1 MRQTDDGR
9 TLLRNSERVSYL
21 RCRQKWQWGWLDGW
35 TPKTAAPAL
44 RFGTL
49 VHEAL
54 AAYYKP
60 GKKRGPDPA
69 ETFVHLYDEEMK
81 LASKYGFRDEDG
93 TWHEARELGI
103 DMLEHY
109 ADYYGGDGHIETIAP
124 EQSFRQDLNTR
135 DGKRYLVSPVGTFD
149 AIIRNLETGKVGL
162 FEHKTAA
169 SITTRHLPLDEQA
182 GTYHALAGSWLQDQ
196 GILKKGEQIDFILY
210 NFLRKAIRDTRPK
223 NPRGHYLNKPSKA
236 ALAEAAEEHAGLSPA
251 AAKKLKVGE
260 LREVLESKGKD
271 PDQLGEVSK
280 SQPPEYF
287 ERETV
292 YRDEYDRQQ
301 LLYRIRA
308 QAWEMS
314 EAEKG
319 KLPIYK
325 HPTRDCS
332 WDCAF
337 YDVCELHETGADWE
351 EMMKLT
357 MVKWDPYAAPY
368 DRNVPGGV

>member
-1 MRQTDDGR
+1 MRETDDGR
-9 TLLRNSERVSYL
+9 VLLRNSERSSYL

-35 TPKTAAPAL
+35 TPKVAAPAL

-60 GKKRGPDPA
+60 GKKRGPAPA
-69 ETFVHLYDEEMK
+69 ETFVQLYDEEMK

-93 TWHEARELGI
+93 QWHEARELGV

-109 ADYYGGDGHIETIAP
+109 VLHYGNDGHIEVIAP
-124 EQSFRQDLNTR
+124 EQPFLQDLNTR
-135 DGKRYLVSPVGTFD
+135 NGKRYLVSPVGTFD

-169 SITTRHLPLDEQA
+169 SIVTRHLALDEQA
-182 GTYHALAGSWLQDQ
+182 GTYHALAGPWLQDQ
-196 GILKKGEQIDFILY
+196 GILKKGEHIDFILY
-210 NFLRKAIRDTRPK
+210 NFLRKAIRDERPR
-223 NPRGHYLNKPSKA
+223 NARGHYLNKPKKPDLQA
-236 ALAEAAEEHAGLSPA
+236 ACKEHGLSTAGTMDVLTERLTKAGVDPA
-251 AAKKLKVGE
+251 
-260 LREVLESKGKD
+260 
-271 PDQLGEVSK
+271 QYGEVSK
-280 SQPPEYF
+280 TQPPPYF

-292 YRDEYDRQQ
+292 YRDEHDREE

-314 EAEKG
+314 EAEAG
-319 KLPIYK
+319 RLPIYK

-337 YDVCELHETGADWE
+337 YDVCELHETGSDWE